1 MMGMDVR
8 GQWDTNIKYMS
19 EGSMWFKR
27 LCKELRRMSPH
38 FRIVRI
44 KMGFYRIYWKQAY
57 IHEVYKDMP
66 QKGYDIFEEDP
77 RIENKFYYEEFE
89 DEVDTIRKIKNF
101 VEGYY
106 DSMDK
111 IKTRLYML
119 KNDKEFR
126 EQAMKA
132 YQTVV
137 IK

>member
-1 MMGMDVR
+1 
-8 GQWDTNIKYMS
+8 MS